1 MSMGELAHFSYMW
14 WSNPGGSPSE
24 AETLERVIDTMR
36 SQGAPCA
43 FSMNA
48 MLQWQIMLYSREPV
62 IARWTA
68 SVDRYPPYVREV
80 DRALA
85 SGERVAVVGYVGFTG
100 GLENLVSNRQA
111 ITNID
116 RKYFVYVGT
125 DRPLLD
131 KARFRFAN

>member
-14 WSNPGGSPSE
+14 WSNPRRQPERGGDARESHRHH
-24 AETLERVIDTMR
+24 AIAGRALRVLDERDAAVADH
-36 SQGAPCA
+36 A
-43 FSMNA
+43 
-48 MLQWQIMLYSREPV
+48 LQPRGGDCP
-62 IARWTA
+62 
-68 SVDRYPPYVREV
+68 V